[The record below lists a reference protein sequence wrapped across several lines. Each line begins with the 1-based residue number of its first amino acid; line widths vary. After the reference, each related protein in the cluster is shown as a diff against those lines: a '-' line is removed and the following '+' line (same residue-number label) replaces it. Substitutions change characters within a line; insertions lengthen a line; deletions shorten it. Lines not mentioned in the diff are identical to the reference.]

1 MRDGIALFFHRHL
14 RSKDAPM
21 LVGGG
26 ASEAAAR
33 KRMLF
38 KERLR
43 LARKTVEAASGGK
56 SKDPFG

>member
-1 MRDGIALFFHRHL
+1 
-14 RSKDAPM
+14 M

-33 KRMLF
+33 KRILF